1 MIIGIDPGAK
11 GAMAI
16 IHDNQDLEIVRFSKF
31 LDLDSLEIDDKFVG
45 DLSQSAIYMEKVHSM
60 PWDTPVTAFSFGRNV
75 GYLEAI
81 IKMNYGIINYIQPKT
96 WQKELYL
103 ERTQVDKRITNAKTE
118 KAARKKAY
126 VGYAQKMFPKY
137 ESLINLETAD
147 AVLIAQYGYNRTYEV

>member
-16 IHDNQDLEIVRFSKF
+16 IHENEDLEIVKFSKY
-31 LDLDSLEIDDKFVG
+31 LDPDGINMNDKFVG
-45 DLSQSAIYMEKVHSM
+45 DLSNAVVYMEKVHAM

-81 IKMNYGIINYIQPKT
+81 IKMNNGIINYVQPKT

-103 ERTQVDKRITNAKTE
+103 EKVQIDKRITNAKTE
-118 KAARKKAY
+118 KAARKKSY
-126 VGYAQKMFPKY
+126 VKYAQRMFPKY
-137 ESLINLETAD
+137 KNLITLETAD